1 MGRVDP
7 PEPQS
12 VAASCIRQRT
22 YNARVTYV
30 AALFLAAVAA
40 LVFYARRQ
48 LASMQ
53 AAVLGGSILPG
64 CVTAQ
69 ALALLAI
76 AILIALAHVAGW
88 V

>member
-1 MGRVDP
+1 MTYVGAVFLAL
-7 PEPQS
+7 
-12 VAASCIRQRT
+12 VAAI
-22 YNARVTYV
+22 
-30 AALFLAAVAA
+30 
-40 LVFYARRQ
+40 VFYARRQ

-69 ALALLAI
+69 ALALLAL
-76 AILIALAHVAGW
+76 AILIVLAHVAGW